1 MKQEMQIII
10 SMTESIT
17 TEGISVNIECIMIN
31 QIGASYAK
39 LVENTIWIL
48 VTFINS
54 SGPLNY
60 SFGTVTFAFPSH
72 CF

>member
-1 MKQEMQIII
+1 
-10 SMTESIT
+10 
-17 TEGISVNIECIMIN
+17 MIN

-39 LVENTIWIL
+39 LVENTIWVL
-48 VTFINS
+48 VTFINL